1 MILNM
6 TLTTQIKSG
15 FAPDGDATFSTIS
28 TDSRPAPWT
37 LATMLLAAIVTAL
50 VVAAD
55 SLVEAYADEHLLIS
69 WIVLWAV
76 GFAALALFRGVALQW
91 SGALSGAMDT
101 WLQRAAHRRADA
113 LFLAAAQHDPRIMA
127 ELQAAISRAQ
137 QCVQARDLTHGRA
150 WLNHRPRGTL
160 NAAYPGPRSVYLT
173 TPLVGLPVHL
183 QYLPA

>member
-1 MILNM
+1 MNSSLQN
-6 TLTTQIKSG
+6 QRAS
-15 FAPDGDATFSTIS
+15 AQDRDATSTATTS
-28 TDSRPAPWT
+28 EVSQPAPRA
-37 LATMLLAAIVTAL
+37 LATMLLAGIVTAL

-55 SLVEAYADEHLLIS
+55 SMVEAYADEHLLIS

-76 GFAALALFRGVALQW
+76 GFAALALFRGVARQW
-91 SGALSGAMDT
+91 AGALSGAMDT
-101 WLQRAAHRRADA
+101 LLENESQRRADA
-113 LFLAAAQHDPRIMA
+113 LYLATAQYDPRIMA

-137 QCVQARDLTHGRA
+137 ECAKVRDLTHGRA

-183 QYLPA
+183 QYLPG

>member
-1 MILNM
+1 M
-6 TLTTQIKSG
+6 TSITQNETS
-15 FAPDGDATFSTIS
+15 FARDGNATSSTFSTN
-28 TDSRPAPWT
+28 SRPAPST

-55 SLVEAYADEHLLIS
+55 ALVEAYGDEHLLMS

-76 GFAALALFRGVALQW
+76 GFAALTLFRGVARQW
-91 SGALSGAMDT
+91 AGALSGAMNT
-101 WLQRAAHRRADA
+101 LLKREAHRRADA
-113 LFLAAAQHDPRIMA
+113 LYLAAAQHDPRIMA

-173 TPLVGLPVHL
+173 TPLAGLPVHL